1 MRNKILRLYHAA
13 QATCPDRPSAM
24 IRVIGTRIVARGI
37 TSMSNISEQE
47 RFRRGEY
54 ARDSRAALAQ
64 NETLE
69 QRLAK
74 CETKADIW
82 AQWFRQKMDA
92 SGCDPVE
99 LLPDAFAKLEQTI
112 DDRVTAAI
120 NEIKATLRGAL
131 K

>member
-1 MRNKILRLYHAA
+1 
-13 QATCPDRPSAM
+13 
-24 IRVIGTRIVARGI
+24 
-37 TSMSNISEQE
+37 MSNISEQE

-74 CETKADIW
+74 RETKADVW
-82 AQWFRQKMDA
+82 AQWFRQKMD
-92 SGCDPVE
+92 STSCTDPVE

-120 NEIKATLRGAL
+120 NEVKTALRGAL